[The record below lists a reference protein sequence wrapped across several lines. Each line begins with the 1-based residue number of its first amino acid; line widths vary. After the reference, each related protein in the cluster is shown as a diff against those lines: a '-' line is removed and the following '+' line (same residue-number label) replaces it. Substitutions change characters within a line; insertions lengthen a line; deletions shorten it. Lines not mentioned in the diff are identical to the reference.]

1 MATHDYNIANNT
13 AAAVRID
20 INNVLQ
26 AIRSTNL
33 SGTPPTHTFA
43 GLLWF
48 DTTTTSLKMRNSAD
62 TAWLDISTTD
72 GVVKAPTSSGLDFQN
87 SSSVSRMTMNNGGDF
102 QADGDITAGG
112 NLTAYSDERLKEN
125 IETLDGSK
133 VFDMRGVS
141 YTKDGKA
148 SSGVI
153 AQEMSAVAPELVDD
167 SREYLSV
174 AYGNVSGYLI
184 EAIKVLKEKIDEQ
197 DEKIKSL
204 EERLDA

>member
-1 MATHDYNIANNT
+1 MATHDYDIANNT
-13 AAAVRID
+13 AAAVRTD
-20 INNVLQ
+20 INNVLK

-33 SGTPPTHTFA
+33 SATAPTQTFA

-48 DTTTTSLKMRNSAD
+48 DTATTSLKLRNSAD
-62 TAWLDISTTD
+62 TAWLTISTTD
-72 GVVKAPTSSGLDFQN
+72 GVIKAPTVSGLDFQN
-87 SSSVSRMTMNNGGDF
+87 SSSVSRMTMTDTGDF
-102 QADGDITAGG
+102 SADGDITAGG

-141 YTKDGKA
+141 YTKEGKA

-153 AQEMSAVAPELVDD
+153 AQEMSLVAPELVDD

-174 AYGNVSGYLI
+174 AYGNITGYLI
-184 EAIKVLKEKIDEQ
+184 EAIKVLNDKIDEQ
-197 DEKIKSL
+197 DKKIKAI
-204 EERLDA
+204 EEKLNV

>member
-33 SGTPPTHTFA
+33 SGTPPTQTFA

>member
-33 SGTPPTHTFA
+33 SATAPTQTFA